1 MEPREKYHQELES
14 LRASIQ
20 EMAKLSIE
28 QLYRGLEA
36 IETGNKG
43 LAKKVI
49 AADQKVDAFQ
59 LAIDDTC
66 VKLIATEQPVAGD
79 LREIVSSIK
88 IVSSIA
94 RIGDHAKHL
103 AKGTKRLSDVGRQ
116 QFFPIIKNMAMKGIR
131 MLEIAIEAFVQ
142 QDISLANAAASLDN
156 EIDDL
161 KKSLSKKV
169 IAFMKGDPENIE
181 EGTNILFLNRF
192 MERLGDH
199 VANLCECVH
208 FAGTGEHI
216 DLN

>member
-1 MEPREKYHQELES
+1 MEFREKYRQELET
-14 LRASIQ
+14 LKNNIQ
-20 EMAKLSIE
+20 KMVELAIA

-36 IETGNKG
+36 AETGDSA
-43 LAKKVI
+43 LAKEVI
-49 AADQKVDAFQ
+49 AADRELDNFQ
-59 LAIDDTC
+59 TSIDDYC

-103 AKGTKRLSDVGRQ
+103 AKGSRKISNIGQ
-116 QFFPIIKNMAMKGIR
+116 EQFLPIIREMALKGIH
-131 MLEIAIEAFVQ
+131 MLKIAIKAFVH
-142 QDISLANAAASLDN
+142 QDISLAGSAAALDN

-161 KKSLSKKV
+161 KKILSKK
-169 IAFMKGDPENIE
+169 IIDFMKVSPANIE
-181 EGTNILFLNRF
+181 EGASLLFLTRF

-199 VANLCECVH
+199 VTNLCEWVH
-208 FAGTGEHI
+208 FAEVGEHI